1 MSSTKGMPPGPPGA
15 PAAIGLT
22 PMSLDLPPQ
31 TGSWQINSSSLSPWA
46 SDHSLQGLNW

>member
-22 PMSLDLPPQ
+22 PMSFDLPPQ
-31 TGSWQINSSSLSPWA
+31 TGS
-46 SDHSLQGLNW
+46 